1 MNCQVKISLTALV
14 ALSACGDVV
23 DEPPMQAP
31 MQASISVA
39 WPRAASSMRG
49 CALDAPDSRIKHI
62 IYVQF
67 DNVHFRRDNPRV
79 PSDLEQMPH
88 LLDFITDHGTLLS
101 NHHTP
106 LISHTADGILTSL
119 TGVYGDRHGQPVAN
133 SFGFFTPAGSPSFV
147 GFASS
152 FTYWTDVVSPTMDP
166 RFSMITA
173 SGKNAPA
180 PWVAFTRA
188 GCNVG
193 AVSTANIALENV
205 TSDITTVFG
214 ASSPEAA
221 EARANPT
228 KAVADFE
235 GIAVHC
241 AAGHDVCSAANGGK
255 PDLLPDEPGGYL
267 GFDALYGHKFVAPV
281 ISPGAPLLDLDG
293 VEITDGRGNVG
304 FPGFSGISAAQSLA
318 YVAAMQEH
326 GVPVTFAY
334 ISDAHDDHVSN
345 RALGPGEATYVAQ
358 LAAYDRAWGEF
369 FTRLA
374 RDGITRGNTLF
385 VITADENDHFV
396 GGPPSPA
403 DCDGIHTPCTY
414 AKIGEINANLTHL
427 LDQIDPGLAATP
439 FDIHSDMAPTFYLQG
454 NPAPGAPVARAYER
468 AAAQLTAVSPITGQ
482 TDQLAAFLADP
493 VEMRLLHMVTGD
505 PQRTPTFVMFGH
517 PDYFF
522 VTSGT
527 PDVSE
532 DPRFAWNHGGV
543 QRDITITWLSLVGPG
558 VRRQGVDHDTF
569 SDHTD
574 IRPTI
579 LMLAGLADDYVH
591 DGVALVEDLR
601 EAALPEEVRE
611 HALTFRALAQAY
623 KRITAPLGELG
634 QKTLAVSTAA
644 LAGDDRTYAALEA
657 SLAGISAQRDA
668 LAARMIALLDGAEF
682 HGRELRPGEVR
693 RLIEEADDLL
703 DEVRA
708 LARHGQAR

>member
-1 MNCQVKISLTALV
+1 VNCRVKISLTALV
-14 ALSACGDVV
+14 TLSACGDVV
-23 DEPPMQAP
+23 DETPMQV
-31 MQASISVA
+31 SISVA
-39 WPRAASSMRG
+39 SPRAARPMPG

-62 IYVQF
+62 IYVEF
-67 DNVHFRRDNPRV
+67 DNVHFRRDNPHV

-106 LISHTADGILTSL
+106 LISHTADDILTSL

-133 SFGFFTPAGSPSFV
+133 SFGFFTPPGSPSFV

-152 FTYWTDVVSPTMDP
+152 FTYWTDVVNPTTDP

-173 SGKNAPA
+173 DGKNAPA

-188 GCNVG
+188 GCNFG
-193 AVSTANIALENV
+193 GVSTANLVLENV
-205 TSDITTVFG
+205 TSDIITVFG

-228 KAVADFE
+228 KAMADFV
-235 GIAVHC
+235 GISVHC
-241 AAGHDVCSAANGGK
+241 AAGSDVCAAANGGK

-267 GFDALYGHKFVAPV
+267 GFNALYGHKFVAPV
-281 ISPGAPLLDLDG
+281 ISPGAPLRALDG
-293 VEITDGRGNVG
+293 AVITDGQGNVG
-304 FPGFSGISAAQSLA
+304 FPGFGGISASQSLA

-334 ISDAHDDHVSN
+334 ISDAHDDHATEL
-345 RALGPGEATYVAQ
+345 ALGPGEATYVAQ
-358 LAAYDRAWGEF
+358 LAAYDRAWDEF

-374 RDGITRGNTLF
+374 RDGITRDNTLF
-385 VITADENDHFV
+385 VIGADENDHFV

-414 AKIGEINANLTHL
+414 AQIGEINVNLTHL

-439 FDIHSDMAPTFYLQG
+439 FDIHADMAPTFYLQG
-454 NPAPGAPVARAYER
+454 NPAPVAPVARAYER
-468 AAAQLTAVSPITGQ
+468 ATARLTAVNPITGQ
-482 TDQLAAFLADP
+482 TDKLAAFLADP

-505 PQRTPTFVMFGH
+505 PQRTPTFVMFGN

-522 VTSGT
+522 LKSAT
-527 PDVSE
+527 PDVAVN
-532 DPRFAWNHGGV
+532 PRFAWNHGGV
-543 QRDITITWLSLVGPG
+543 QSDITLTWLGLVGPG
-558 VRRQGVDHDTF
+558 VRRQGVDPDTF

-579 LMLAGLADDYVH
+579 LMLAGLTDDYVH

-601 EAALPEEVRE
+601 KAVLPEEVRE
-611 HALTFRALAQAY
+611 HARTFRALAQAY

-634 QKTLAVSTAA
+634 RKTLAVSTVA
-644 LAGDDRTYAALEA
+644 LAGDDQTYVALEA
-657 SLAGISAQRDA
+657 SLARISRQRDA
-668 LAARMIALLDGAEF
+668 LAARMISLLDGAEF

-693 RLIEEADDLL
+693 RLIEKADDLL

-708 LARHGQAR
+708 LPRHEEAH